1 MLSRVH
7 VRLFAFPRD
16 FSPGPFVNA
25 ITRGKK
31 TPSTILS
38 RNDFKGTLAPIQFLR
53 ANRDS
58 YRAPDEIIFS
68 IAESQEF
75 LSLITERLFLRF
87 LGLE

>member
-7 VRLFAFPRD
+7 VRLFAFSRD

-31 TPSTILS
+31 TSSIMLS
-38 RNDFKGTLAPIQFLR
+38 RNDFKGTPVQFLR

-75 LSLITERLFLRF
+75 LSLIAERLFLRF

>member
-7 VRLFAFPRD
+7 VRLFAFSRD
-16 FSPGPFVNA
+16 FSPGPFANA

-31 TPSTILS
+31 TPSIILS
-38 RNDFKGTLAPIQFLR
+38 RNDFKGTLAPVQFLR
-53 ANRDS
+53 ANRDR
-58 YRAPDEIIFS
+58 YRTPDEIIFS